1 MRLST
6 NQVFNSHVSSYNK
19 GYAELAK
26 THQQL
31 TTGVRIQ
38 TPADDPVGSARLVQ
52 LEQQANLLGQ
62 YKANMTDATNSLT
75 QEESILKS
83 MINVAQRARDLAGH
97 AGNGAYNDHN
107 RQAIAAELKQIE
119 NELFGL
125 MNSKNASGEYWFSG
139 SQSGIQ
145 PYIRNADGSYSYQGD
160 HSQQFLQV
168 ATGTQ
173 ISISDNGFDA
183 FESAKNVSRTSTNY
197 TGAPG
202 DQRLHLSQ
210 GTVANQRDFDND
222 FRAGAP
228 YTLEMIANADG
239 SLGYTVSSGTPASVV
254 DSGSYDPTL
263 ENPKINFRGVEF
275 NLDPMLKD
283 GESASDYATLLA
295 GQTFEIGMAPDR
307 FAAVGGSG
315 AAHITGGKVGSTPA
329 EAAAYAS
336 SFPEGGLALEFDG
349 ANFTSVPAFTDPI
362 IYTHDAVTNTGT
374 ISVPGVGVT
383 FNIAGS
389 PASGD
394 QFKISAESQETQS
407 ILNTIAQLREA
418 LEQPADG
425 IEGGNLRIREAIATA
440 LGNIDSGMKQIE
452 STQAHIGA
460 RLNSIDTL
468 KLENESLEV
477 YNAETQSLI
486 RDTDIAEATSRL
498 VLQQTKLEAAQAAF
512 MRVSQLSLF
521 ERM

>member
-26 THQQL
+26 THQQI

-38 TPADDPVGSARLVQ
+38 TPADDPVGSARLLQ
-52 LEQQANLLGQ
+52 LEQQSNLLGQ
-62 YKANMTDATNSLT
+62 YKANMVDATNSLT

-83 MINVAQRARDLAGH
+83 MINVAQRARDLAAH
-97 AGNGAYNDHN
+97 AGNGSYGDQQ
-107 RQAIAAELKQIE
+107 REAIAAELKQIE

-183 FESAKNVSRTSTNY
+183 FDSARNVSRTQTSLQTAGPN
-197 TGAPG
+197 G
-202 DQRLHLSQ
+202 QRLHLSQ
-210 GTVANQRDFDND
+210 GTIGNQRDFDD
-222 FRAGAP
+222 GFRSGAP
-228 YTLEMIANADG
+228 YRLEISGDAATGNITYEVYDRNNALVPAQDG
-239 SLGYTVSSGTPASVV
+239 GVGT
-254 DSGSYDPTL
+254 YDPTL
-263 ENPKINFRGVEF
+263 ENPKVSFLGVDF
-275 NLDPMLKD
+275 ALDTMLVN
-283 GESASDYATLLA
+283 GESESDYATLLD
-295 GQTFEIGMAPDR
+295 GHSYEIGMAPDR
-307 FAAVGGSG
+307 FATVGSSASAHLIGSDVVDADAYATGFPAGGVTLTYDG
-315 AAHITGGKVGSTPA
+315 AAYQAFAQPGNVAIPSTFDAGNNTLTVAGVQLSFGGTPA
-329 EAAAYAS
+329 
-336 SFPEGGLALEFDG
+336 
-349 ANFTSVPAFTDPI
+349 ANDQF
-362 IYTHDAVTNTGT
+362 T
-374 ISVPGVGVT
+374 ISADSRE
-383 FNIAGS
+383 N
-389 PASGD
+389 
-394 QFKISAESQETQS
+394 QN
-407 ILNTIAQLREA
+407 ILNTIAQLRQA
-418 LEQPADG
+418 LEEPADG
-425 IEGGNLRIREAIATA
+425 IEGGNLRIQEAIATA
-440 LGNIDSGMKQIE
+440 LGNIDSGMMQIE

-468 KLENESLEV
+468 RLENESLEI

-521 ERM
+521 DRM